1 MTLAPFCSDIL
12 DQKEIYN
19 DIALTKWDGSTI
31 SDISSRYVER
41 IGCQVERIKRT
52 IERIGRNLRISSEL
66 HEIIWVRCHIY
77 C

>member
-1 MTLAPFCSDIL
+1 MTLSPFCSDVL
-12 DQKEIYN
+12 DQKEIYS
-19 DIALTKWDGSTI
+19 DIAATKWDGSTI

-66 HEIIWVRCHIY
+66 HEIIWVRCDFY
-77 C
+77 